1 MHLTERNSPPGG
13 PPSLVPRGSA
23 ACKTGC
29 SEGPHTGASTH
40 NAEPRMAVG
49 SRARASHFVRGLQTE
64 RDVDRVGRPATAT
77 VRVARPQ
84 PPRAAAHRLH
94 AHQRAPPARHTALWR
109 PCVPTGAT
117 SRRGVPAG
125 PRTSS
130 KPQFA
135 HSAPRTGAGQ
145 VPGRPSVHELSRRAA
160 PGDTRQWPPRPVLP
174 RDR

>member
-1 MHLTERNSPPGG
+1 
-13 PPSLVPRGSA
+13 VPRGCA
-23 ACKTGC
+23 ACEAGC

-40 NAEPRMAVG
+40 EAEPRMAVG
-49 SRARASHFVRGLQTE
+49 SRARASHFVRSLQTE

-77 VRVARPQ
+77 VREARPQ

-94 AHQRAPPARHTALWR
+94 AHQKAPPARHNALWR
-109 PCVPTGAT
+109 PCVPAGAT

-130 KPQFA
+130 RPQSA
-135 HSAPRTGAGQ
+135 HSAPRTVAGP
-145 VPGRPSVHELSRRAA
+145 VPGRPSVNGWSRRAA
-160 PGDTRQWPPRPVLP
+160 PGHTRQRPPRLVLL